1 VIGTDANGCM
11 NSAEQFIQVN
21 PLPIV
26 EIEIINGNDS
36 ICAGESAI
44 LVANGATTFEWNTTE
59 IGPEIEVTETGN
71 YQVIGTDANGCM
83 ESATFD
89 LTVHPLPIATIE
101 IIAGSSEICM
111 GESTTLL
118 ASGGDDFQWNE
129 GQTTAEITVETT
141 NNYTVTITDDNGCG
155 DTYQWNNSATTAE
168 IPVIT
173 SGDYEVV
180 ATDSNGC
187 TNTALQAITV
197 HSLPLATIEITAG
210 DSILCDGETAVLTAF
225 GGELYKWNTN
235 ENTATI
241 EIGITGDYEV
251 SVIDSNGCQNQ
262 SSLFIEVVDLPEI
275 PLVFAYNLG
284 GDTYLAIEQPNLQ
297 NGFSYEWF
305 LNGELL
311 SGENEFE
318 IFCPENG
325 TYQVQITDGNG
336 CQSISE
342 EFTTVGCVTN
352 TIQVDFVE
360 KLDLFPNPSQNEINI
375 NIEFSK
381 VVNLEKLSIYDAT
394 GKLVLSEKI
403 TQSTVN
409 FQKKL
414 NVQDLANGIYWLE
427 LMMDGKPQVLRFVKG

>member
-1 VIGTDANGCM
+1 
-11 NSAEQFIQVN
+11 
-21 PLPIV
+21 
-26 EIEIINGNDS
+26 
-36 ICAGESAI
+36 
-44 LVANGATTFEWNTTE
+44 
-59 IGPEIEVTETGN
+59 
-71 YQVIGTDANGCM
+71 
-83 ESATFD
+83 
-89 LTVHPLPIATIE
+89 
-101 IIAGSSEICM
+101 
-111 GESTTLL
+111 
-118 ASGGDDFQWNE
+118 
-129 GQTTAEITVETT
+129 
-141 NNYTVTITDDNGCG
+141 
-155 DTYQWNNSATTAE
+155 
-168 IPVIT
+168 
-173 SGDYEVV
+173 
-180 ATDSNGC
+180 
-187 TNTALQAITV
+187 
-197 HSLPLATIEITAG
+197 
-210 DSILCDGETAVLTAF
+210 
-225 GGELYKWNTN
+225 
-235 ENTATI
+235 
-241 EIGITGDYEV
+241 
-251 SVIDSNGCQNQ
+251 
-262 SSLFIEVVDLPEI
+262 
-275 PLVFAYNLG
+275 
-284 GDTYLAIEQPNLQ
+284 LAIEQPNLQ